1 MQIKDSVITFDI
13 HERCLG
19 IVRAVVDG
27 RGDVGEDGD
36 EEEEV
41 DEADA
46 VAVEHH
52 LQRTGQVTGGFE
64 TIYLRVGRPEL
75 PDGFLLHIPDDGV
88 RHEGEADHQ
97 HAGQVE
103 ARGQLEQSAVQCSSV
118 MLSRT
123 LLSARVNSTRPR
135 HMKPEATKSSSPCR
149 LPCNTGQSS
158 TAKYYFKPV

>member
-1 MQIKDSVITFDI
+1 MHIKDSVITFDI

-52 LQRTGQVTGGFE
+52 LQRTGQMTGGFE
-64 TIYLRVGRPEL
+64 TIYLRVCCPEL
-75 PDGFLLHIPDDGV
+75 PDGFLLHVPDDGV

-103 ARGQLEQSAVQCSSV
+103 ARGQLECSAVQFSHV
-118 MLSRT
+118 EAYLAVGQGEQHQAET
-123 LLSARVNSTRPR
+123 HEARGDKVQQPVPLALQHRSIINSKALFQT
-135 HMKPEATKSSSPCR
+135 
-149 LPCNTGQSS
+149 
-158 TAKYYFKPV
+158 